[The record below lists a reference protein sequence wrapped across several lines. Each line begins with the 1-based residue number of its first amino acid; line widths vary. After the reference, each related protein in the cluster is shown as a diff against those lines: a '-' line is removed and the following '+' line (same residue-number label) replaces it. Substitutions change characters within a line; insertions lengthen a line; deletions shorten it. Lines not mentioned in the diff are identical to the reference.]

1 MKAAVFRTV
10 HQPLTIEDV
19 DISAPGPHE
28 VCVRTAAAGVCHS
41 DVHFQQGLYPC
52 PTPIV
57 LGHESAGI
65 IEAVGSEVRYVQPGD
80 HVITCLSVFCGHC
93 NYCTTGRPH
102 LCNRVDTMRR
112 ADEPPRLSQGGEVV
126 HQFAN
131 LSSYAEQL
139 LVHEHAVV
147 KIR

>member
-57 LGHESAGI
+57 LAAI
-65 IEAVGSEVRYVQPGD
+65 IYFLLLWPMVRL
-80 HVITCLSVFCGHC
+80 LS
-93 NYCTTGRPH
+93 R
-102 LCNRVDTMRR
+102 LENRALASRR
-112 ADEPPRLSQGGEVV
+112 
-126 HQFAN
+126 
-131 LSSYAEQL
+131 
-139 LVHEHAVV
+139 
-147 KIR
+147 